1 MPKAMERSLL
11 KTAEKRGYSKERTA
25 RYVFGAMQNRGLLK
39 KKQPRVS

>member
-25 RYVFGAMQNRGLLK
+25 RYVYGTMQNRGLLK
-39 KKQPRVS
+39 PKKQ